1 MISGIMAKYKQLQDL
16 DLIVLLKEDDE
27 AAFTEIYERYKWI
40 LYSHAYKK
48 LKNRE
53 EARDVIQELFAG
65 LWTKRNAINF
75 NANLSGYLYTAMR
88 NKILNIIAHQ
98 QVADKYVDSLE
109 AYAAQDSFIADHLI
123 REKQLAILIEQE
135 IASLPPKM
143 KALFLLSRKEYLSH
157 REIACKMEISE
168 ETVKRQMKNALKTLR
183 LKLGIFSFLLF
194 F

>member
-1 MISGIMAKYKQLQDL
+1 MAKYKQLHDFDL
-16 DLIVLLKEDDE
+16 VVLLKQDDE

-65 LWTKRNAINF
+65 LWTKRNSINF

-88 NKILNIIAHQ
+88 NKILNIIARQ

-109 AYAAQDSFIADHLI
+109 AYANQGSFVTDHLI
-123 REKQLAILIEQE
+123 REKQLALLIEQE

-143 KALFLLSRKEYLSH
+143 KALFLLSRKEYLTH

-183 LKLGIFSFLLF
+183 LKLGILSFFLF

>member
-1 MISGIMAKYKQLQDL
+1 MTRYNQFSDFE
-16 DLIVLLKEDDE
+16 LILRLKEDDE
-27 AAFTEIYERYKWI
+27 SAFTEIYERYKWV

-53 EARDVIQELFAG
+53 EAKDVIQELFSG
-65 LWTKRNAINF
+65 LWTKRNVINL

-88 NKILNIIAHQ
+88 NKVLNVIAHQ
-98 QVADKYVDSLE
+98 QVADKYIDSLE
-109 AYAAQDSFIADHLI
+109 AYTSQNSFLTDHLI
-123 REKQLAILIEQE
+123 REKQLAMQIEQE
-135 IASLPPKM
+135 IDSLPPRM

-183 LKLGIFSFLLF
+183 LKLGIFGFFLF
-194 F
+194 FLCFI

>member
-1 MISGIMAKYKQLQDL
+1 MTRYNQFSDFE
-16 DLIVLLKEDDE
+16 LILRLKEDDE
-27 AAFTEIYERYKWI
+27 SAFTEIYERYKWV

-53 EARDVIQELFAG
+53 EAKDVIQELFSG
-65 LWTKRNAINF
+65 LWTKRNVINL

-88 NKILNIIAHQ
+88 NKILNVIAHQ
-98 QVADKYVDSLE
+98 QVADKYIDSLE
-109 AYAAQDSFIADHLI
+109 AYTSQNSFLTDHLI
-123 REKQLAILIEQE
+123 REKQLAMQIEQE
-135 IASLPPKM
+135 IDSLPPKM

-183 LKLGIFSFLLF
+183 LKLGIFSFFLF
-194 F
+194 FFCFI